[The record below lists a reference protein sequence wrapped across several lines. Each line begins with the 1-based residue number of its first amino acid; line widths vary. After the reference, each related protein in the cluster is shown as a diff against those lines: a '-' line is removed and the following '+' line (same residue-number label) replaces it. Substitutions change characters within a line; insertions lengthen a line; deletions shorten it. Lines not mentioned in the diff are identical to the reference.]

1 MIHIKTVFIPLY
13 KQIVKFLIGDPYE
26 VQEYLRDVYR
36 GDFSFNPNTS
46 DAVVLHRDLVSY
58 IWFDM
63 SKVTVP
69 IIAHELDHAVFDL
82 MLDLGLELTDQEAF
96 CYLDEF
102 LMEQCADIFAI
113 QMVPINLQKETQDKE
128 DEQALSSTVKETL

>member
-1 MIHIKTVFIPLY
+1 
-13 KQIVKFLIGDPYE
+13 
-26 VQEYLRDVYR
+26 
-36 GDFSFNPNTS
+36 
-46 DAVVLHRDLVSY
+46 
-58 IWFDM
+58 M